1 MPRSLLSKLWRTPPN
16 IIAAALMR
24 RLSGKGSRPAWHTV
38 KAGPLQGNRLYVNPQ
53 ACELW
58 LDMINGVYDSF
69 LYDELLR
76 RSPLSG
82 MTIWDV
88 GAHFG
93 YHALSFSA
101 LVGETGQVAAF
112 EPNPYNIERFNM
124 HLHENGSLAGRIR
137 LITTALSNRD
147 GTVSLMLSRNVDQ
160 GSSTG
165 SHLENA
171 VLPLEAGAYAEFIRH
186 DVSTTTIDALLAA
199 GTLKQPDIIKIDVEG
214 SELQVLEG
222 ANQLLAE
229 ARPLIFMEVHNII
242 MMFHVHRLLAAH
254 KYELEIL
261 DEERA
266 SISRCFIIAT
276 PRSA

>member
-1 MPRSLLSKLWRTPPN
+1 MLGSFIYKLWTTPPN
-16 IIAAALMR
+16 RIAVAFMH
-24 RLSGKGSRPAWHTV
+24 RLKGKKSRPTWHTV
-38 KAGPLQGNRLYVNPQ
+38 KAGPLQGHQLYVDPKS
-53 ACELW
+53 CDLW

-69 LYDELLR
+69 IYDALLR
-76 RSPLSG
+76 RSFLSG
-82 MTIWDV
+82 MTIWDI

-101 LVGETGQVAAF
+101 LVGDTGQVVAF

-124 HLHENGSLAGRIR
+124 HLQQNSLLAGRIR
-137 LITTALSNRD
+137 LVTTALSNRE
-147 GTVSLMLSRNVDQ
+147 GNVSLMLSRDVDQ
-160 GSSTG
+160 GTSTG

-171 VLPLEAGAYAEFIRH
+171 VVPLETAAYTDFIKH

-199 GTLKQPDIIKIDVEG
+199 GKLKHPDIIKIDVEG

-222 ANQLLAE
+222 ANWLLAE

-242 MMFHVHRLLAAH
+242 MMFHVYRLLAAH
-254 KYELEIL
+254 KYEVEIL